1 MNKSMLKHMPIILKA
16 HNPLRLKWRAQKSN
30 TPHPLEKMRAKSLS
44 DTDTNVDSIIQTPP
58 QITGKI

>member
-1 MNKSMLKHMPIILKA
+1 MPIILKA